1 MDLQDRKDKCI
12 FWNPHWQGGAEV
24 GAYYGS
30 EELVRRFLAG
40 QEVIS
45 IPATTEPMETEPVND
60 ILGYQVIVDQLR
72 EATRI
77 VAEHPS
83 CRTFTVTGSC
93 DADVPTIAAMNA
105 RLDGDLALIW
115 MDAHA
120 DINSPSESPTKL
132 FYGMPVRALLGDCG
146 DVFTSML
153 PRTLEDTQ
161 IVNFGGRDLDA
172 GEVNYFKNHRIPQID
187 SRADDALEQAIL
199 AIKATGRKHLYI
211 HLDLDLLNPPDFP
224 TTPIP
229 VPNGM
234 PADRLMPILHRLKE
248 EFDVVAFSLNECMPI
263 GYEHPL
269 LKEIMEFGLSI

>member
-1 MDLQDRKDKCI
+1 MDFKPIKDKCI

-24 GAYYGS
+24 SAYYGS
-30 EELVRRFLAG
+30 EELVRRYLNG
-40 QEVIS
+40 QDVIA
-45 IPATTEPMETEPVND
+45 IPTTADPMPTEPEHD
-60 ILGYQVIVDQLR
+60 ILGYQVIIDQLA

-77 VAEHPS
+77 VAENPS
-83 CRTFTVTGSC
+83 RRSFTVTGSC

-105 RLDGDLALIW
+105 RYEGDLALIW

-146 DVFTSML
+146 EPFNSML
-153 PRTLEDTQ
+153 PRKMEDAQ
-161 IVNFGGRDLDA
+161 IVNFGGRDLDW
-172 GEVNYFKNHRIPQID
+172 GEVAYFAQHGIPQID
-187 SRADDALEQAIL
+187 SLSEDAVEDAVL

-229 VPNGM
+229 VPDGM
-234 PADRLMPILHRLKE
+234 PAAKLMPLLRRLKE
-248 EFDVVAFSLNECMPI
+248 EFDVVAFSLNECMPF
-263 GYEHPL
+263 GYDHPL
-269 LKEIMEFGLSI
+269 LREIMQFGLEI